1 MSRPPLPSRSLT
13 TWWNIRSKCSGGVP
27 SSMSRIWLSQ
37 AIRSI
42 PNRVRAFDLPRRD
55 SRCFC
60 ADRKDGHCRNI
71 TAKAA
76 MPRSAIGR
84 RALRPVRRSGT
95 AAQSSRILPIYPAR
109 GVMIAA
115 DRTFERGTIAAFGE
129 SRIFSPVATARAPPS
144 PLNHTIRPSKPP
156 SRIHPGPDIERPS
169 IDVKRNRHR
178 PDMAA
183 ATGPQAP
190 ACSDQRTSPP
200 RFNPCTRRAFLP

>member
-1 MSRPPLPSRSLT
+1 MPSRSLT

-27 SSMSRIWLSQ
+27 SSMSRKWLSQ

-84 RALRPVRRSGT
+84 RALRPVLRSGA
-95 AAQSSRILPIYPAR
+95 AAQNSRILPIYPAR

-115 DRTFERGTIAAFGE
+115 DRKIERGTIAASGD

-144 PLNHTIRPSKPP
+144 RLNHAMRPSKPP
-156 SRIHPGPDIERPS
+156 SRNHPGPAIERPS
-169 IDVKRNRHR
+169 HEVKRNRHR

-183 ATGPQAP
+183 TTGPQAQ
-190 ACSDQRTSPP
+190 ARSDQRTCPP
-200 RFNPCTRRAFLP
+200 RFNPCTGRAFQT